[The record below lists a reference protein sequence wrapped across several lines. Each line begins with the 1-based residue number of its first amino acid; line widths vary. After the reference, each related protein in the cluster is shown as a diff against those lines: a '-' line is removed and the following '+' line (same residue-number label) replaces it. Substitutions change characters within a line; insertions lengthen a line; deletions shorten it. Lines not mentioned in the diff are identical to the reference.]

1 MRKSGEVAVR
11 VASVV
16 CAVVP
21 ISVGAAVSSG
31 PTPMPAQSTPPEPPC
46 RKHDAREAA
55 TPLMGLV
62 QFE

>member
-1 MRKSGEVAVR
+1 VRKSGEVAVR

-21 ISVGAAVSSG
+21 ISVGAAVR

-55 TPLMGLV
+55 PPLMGLV

>member
-31 PTPMPAQSTPPEPPC
+31 PTPTPAHKTMPVLLC
-46 RKHDAREAA
+46 RKHDARDPPE
-55 TPLMGLV
+55 MGLV